1 MGLKST
7 YEGFTFIKENKGLVL
22 IGIIGVVLI
31 LTWSSDYGNST
42 PTTNY

>member
-1 MGLKST
+1 MSLKST
-7 YEGFTFIKENKGLVL
+7 YEGITLIKENKGLVL

>member
-1 MGLKST
+1 MSLKST
-7 YEGFTFIKENKGLVL
+7 YEGITFIKENKGLVL